1 MAMTMRV
8 LKVFD
13 LVGEFAID
21 DLAGEKV
28 FAMLHPE
35 LLAGHSVELDFEGVR
50 VVAPPFLSVAL
61 GKLFQDISATNID
74 RFFTATNLSQLDRT
88 GLELV
93 VESSKRYFTDP
104 VYRAAVGTANAKVAA
119 GEYDR

>member
-13 LVGEFAID
+13 LIGEFAID

-50 VVAPPFLSVAL
+50 IVAPPFISVAI
-61 GKLFQDISATNID
+61 GQLFQDISAANFD
-74 RFFTATNLSQLDRT
+74 RFFSATNLT
-88 GLELV
+88 
-93 VESSKRYFTDP
+93 
-104 VYRAAVGTANAKVAA
+104 
-119 GEYDR
+119 